1 MRYLGGKVRLAKEI
15 AAKIVEYIPFGGTY
29 VEPFCGGCAVAVK
42 VAEYRPDVTII
53 CNDLHPYLIAL
64 LRGVADGSFEPP
76 STLSEEEYYYIKA
89 HKDENPAL
97 TGFAGFGCSF
107 MGHWFHGYAR
117 CCAGGGI
124 PPQEKHYRPHAEV
137 AKDSLL
143 TDFREST
150 IQFHNADYRA
160 LDIPEGAV
168 VYCDPPYKT
177 GKQYSGVPPFDYP
190 AYMRWATAL
199 AKTHD
204 VFMSEYETNVNP
216 DSNIVWRKEYAGN
229 ARTGDQKTRP
239 RRVDVLVKL

>member
-1 MRYLGGKVRLAKEI
+1 MRYLGGKARLAKEI

-29 VEPFCGGCAVAVK
+29 VEPFCGGCAVAIK
-42 VAEYRPDVTII
+42 VREYRPDVTII

-76 STLSEEEYYYIKA
+76 SSLSEEEYQYIKV
-89 HKDENPAL
+89 HKDDNPAL

-107 MGHWFHGYAR
+107 AGRFLHGYAR
-117 CCAGGGI
+117 RYDKEENCAAATAVFLKRSI
-124 PPQEKHYRPHAEV
+124 
-137 AKDSLL
+137 SL
-143 TDFREST
+143 T
-150 IQFHNADYRA
+150 IQFHNFDYRA

-177 GKQYSGVPPFDYP
+177 GIQYDGVPPFDYP
-190 AYMRWATAL
+190 AFMSWATEL

-216 DSNIVWRKEYAGN
+216 DVDIIWRKEYAGN
-229 ARTGDQKTRP
+229 MRAGDKKTCP